1 MSPLYSGND
10 IYITAA
16 RQNLLMNFPNST
28 SRSILLDAQ
37 GHPILPDEFARDF
50 GLEPGGELSLRITP
64 EGMLLRPSLSQ
75 LRKVYVEPTSRCNLT
90 CRTCIRNA
98 WDEPLGYMSPETFQ
112 RILDDLAGRN
122 PKPVI
127 FFGGF
132 GEPLMHPAIAE
143 MVQRAGEV
151 AAKVELITN
160 GMLLGEGLST
170 QLIDAGLNTLWV
182 SLDGASPESYADV
195 RLSESLKSVLQNISR
210 YRELY
215 RQRHGNEAEIGA
227 VFVAMKRNIDELPG
241 LLNLSTRIGI
251 TRYMVT
257 NVLPYTPE
265 MCEEVLYHRS
275 IERINWQPSS
285 WHPKIDLPEIDINNV
300 TREAL
305 FRAWTTR
312 PGSFFKK
319 PYRCPFIEQR
329 STTVGWEG
337 SVSPCLALL
346 HSHES
351 YLFEMK
357 RSVTNYRFGN
367 VNETALMN
375 LWHSNEY
382 KAFREKVEQFD
393 FSPCTYCASCEM
405 AEANQEDCFGNTF
418 PTCGG
423 CLWAQGIIQCP

>member
-1 MSPLYSGND
+1 M
-10 IYITAA
+10 T
-16 RQNLLMNFPNST
+16 FPNGST
-28 SRSILLDAQ
+28 RLISLDSQ
-37 GHPILPDEFARDF
+37 GHPILPDEIARDY
-50 GLEPGGELSLRITP
+50 GLEPGGEICLRATP
-64 EGMLLRPSLSQ
+64 EGVLLRPPLSQ
-75 LRKVYVEPTSRCNLT
+75 LRKIYIEPTSRCNLT

-112 RILDDLAGRN
+112 RILNDLAGRN
-122 PKPVI
+122 PKPAV

-132 GEPLMHPAIAE
+132 GEPLMHPGIAE
-143 MVQRAGEV
+143 MVQKAREV
-151 AAKVELITN
+151 AARVELITN
-160 GMLLGEGLST
+160 GMLLNEKLAR
-170 QLIDAGLNTLWV
+170 QLIEAGLNTLWV

-195 RLSESLKSVLQNISR
+195 RLSESLKSVLQNIVR

-215 RQRHGNEAEIGA
+215 RQKHGNEADIGA

-257 NVLPYTPE
+257 NILPYTPE

-285 WHPKIDLPEIDINNV
+285 WHPKIDLPEIDMNAV

-319 PYRCPFIEQR
+319 PYHCPFVEQR

-357 RSVTNYRFGN
+357 RSVTNYRLGN
-367 VNETALMN
+367 VNETSLADI
-375 LWHSNEY
+375 WQSNEY